1 MKKKVQ
7 EIENLSIKSLLIEL
21 IKCLEKESINIHD
34 KKILQELNL
43 PVDLVELDTES
54 GGSRVNTFHKNLVQW
69 QDIFDK
75 ELPIGEKLTLK
86 HIKNMLLSFISSA
99 EPPIKLHG
107 DSDSSNTSLPL
118 KQSELS
124 IYLEDGIFKEQLSS
138 LAENSVSAFELLS
151 NIIGNNDF
159 QQGLDKIYFYGFDLS
174 ETQSL
179 FEQAE

>member
-7 EIENLSIKSLLIEL
+7 EIENLSIKSLLTEL

-43 PVDLVELDTES
+43 ATGLVELDIES
-54 GGSRVNTFHKNLVQW
+54 AGSRVDAFHKNLVQW

-86 HIKNMLLSFISSA
+86 HVKNMLLSFISSA

-107 DSDSSNTSLPL
+107 DSSNTPLPL

-124 IYLEDGIFKEQLSS
+124 IYLKDSTFKEQLIS

-179 FEQAE
+179 FEQVE

>member
-7 EIENLSIKSLLIEL
+7 EIENLSIKSLLTEL

-34 KKILQELNL
+34 KKILQELKL
-43 PVDLVELDTES
+43 PVDLIELGTTSSSIDDA
-54 GGSRVNTFHKNLVQW
+54 FHENLVRW

-75 ELPIGEKLTLK
+75 ELPIDAELTLK
-86 HIKNMLLSFISSA
+86 HVKNMLLSFISSA

-107 DSDSSNTSLPL
+107 NSSDVPLPL

-124 IYLEDGIFKEQLSS
+124 VYLKDGKFKEQLSS
-138 LAENSVSAFELLS
+138 LAENNVSAFELLS